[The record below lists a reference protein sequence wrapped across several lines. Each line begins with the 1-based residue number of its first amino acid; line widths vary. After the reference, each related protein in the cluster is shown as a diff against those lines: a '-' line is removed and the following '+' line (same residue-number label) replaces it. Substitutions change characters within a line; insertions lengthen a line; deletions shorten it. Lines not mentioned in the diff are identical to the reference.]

1 MSDDPF
7 DLHIDPL
14 TRMQADLLYKI
25 FESGVPTPLK
35 DLQPGMPVSIMMDH
49 DRYSFGLPLA
59 EDGALVV
66 AELLQGRYLRTFEM
80 LRATNSSSALTVY
93 VIELR
98 GNEVFASLY
107 DDGTGELHAGG
118 PTYDIKLGVQHK
130 EYVVTFRP

>member
-1 MSDDPF
+1 MNEE
-7 DLHIDPL
+7 LDPL
-14 TRMQADLLYKI
+14 VEMQVDLLYKI

-35 DLQPGMPVSIMMDH
+35 DVKPGMPVSIMMDH
-49 DRYSFGLPLA
+49 DRFRYSFGFPRK
-59 EDGALVV
+59 EGTENVWVV
-66 AELLQGRYLRTFEM
+66 AELLQGRYLRHEVIPG
-80 LRATNSSSALTVY
+80 TNSSAHTVY

-130 EYVVTFRP
+130 EHTVTFSQ